1 MKPRTK
7 VALAQNTAVGVPVI
21 LAEAVF
27 SGLPLTL
34 VQHVVVA
41 AIGGYA
47 VSLVMVYV
55 TLRGFVERWIRSAH
69 P

>member
-7 VALAQNTAVGVPVI
+7 VALAQNTAVGLPVV
-21 LAEAVF
+21 LAEAIL
-27 SGLPLTL
+27 SGLPLSL

-41 AIGGYA
+41 AVGGYA
-47 VSLVMVYV
+47 VSLVMVYL